1 MAATRAMFFSLLIL
15 STTLFQIPRP
25 CNGNLLRIC
34 NFHRIYQ
41 LGDSISDTGNLIRE
55 SPMGAASP
63 FSRLPYGETFF
74 HNATGRCSNGL
85 LMIDYIA
92 MSAGLPL
99 LDAYKNTGADFKHGV
114 DFAVAGSTALPVE
127 TLADQ
132 NILSPVTTS
141 SLGVQLDWM
150 STHFNSTC
158 DSGRDCAEKLK
169 DSLFMVG
176 EIGGNDY
183 NYALFQG
190 KSIDEVKSLVPSV
203 VQAIANAVR
212 RVINHGAVRVV
223 VPGNFPI
230 GCLPIYLTGFKTN
243 NSTAYD
249 DNNCLRDL
257 NELSKFH
264 NDQVQGAISEL
275 NKEFPNAVI
284 TYGDYYNAF
293 DWLFR
298 NAAYLGFDASATQRS
313 CCGAGGDYNFNLGR
327 MCGAPDVPV
336 CRNPDR
342 LISWDGI
349 HLTQKAYKL
358 MTAWLLR
365 DLLPKLQ
372 CRL

>member
-1 MAATRAMFFSLLIL
+1 MAATRAIIFSLVIL

-34 NFHRIYQ
+34 NFHQIYQ

-74 HNATGRCSNGL
+74 HNATGPR
-85 LMIDYIA
+85 
-92 MSAGLPL
+92 SAGLPL
-99 LDAYKNTGADFKHGV
+99 LNAYKNTGADFKHGV

-158 DSGRDCAEKLK
+158 DGGRDCAEKLK

-190 KSIDEVKSLVPSV
+190 KSIEEVKSLVPIV

-212 RVINHGAVRVV
+212 RVIDHGAVRVV

-230 GCLPIYLTGFKTN
+230 GCFPIYLTGFKTN

-264 NDQVQGAISEL
+264 NDQLQRAIGEL

-298 NAAYLGFDASATQRS
+298 SAAYLGFDASTTQRS
-313 CCGAGGDYNFNLGR
+313 CCGAGGDYNFSLGR

-358 MTAWLLR
+358 MNAWLVR

-372 CRL
+372 CRLYN